1 MSVNTLSAYPYDQIQ
16 FARINATSD
25 GDNTVVTGTTGFRI
39 RVLGYSVTANAA
51 GVIAFQDSAASPV
64 IFASFEEADSASHS
78 YAGSF
83 ECPAFDVTSGLN
95 LEVTNASSVDT
106 LGHVTYVLIK
116 V

>member
-1 MSVNTLSAYPYDQIQ
+1 MSGGLESYPYDQIQ
-16 FARINATSD
+16 FSRINATSD
-25 GDNTVVTGTTGFRI
+25 GDNTVVTGKSGFKI

-78 YAGSF
+78 YAGTF
-83 ECPAFDVTSGLN
+83 ESPAFDVTSGLN
-95 LEVTNASSVDT
+95 LEVTNAASVDT
-106 LGHVTYVLIK
+106 LGHVSYVFLK